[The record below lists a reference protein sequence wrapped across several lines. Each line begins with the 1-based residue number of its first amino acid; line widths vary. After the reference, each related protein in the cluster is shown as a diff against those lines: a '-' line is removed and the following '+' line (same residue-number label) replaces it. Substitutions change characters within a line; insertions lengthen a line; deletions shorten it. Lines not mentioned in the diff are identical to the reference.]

1 MEEHESPVVKFQSSH
16 PAGQRYKTVTGKVA
30 DKYCIFSTDVARI
43 KFLEPDSHL
52 ESVERTTG
60 ALTAGT
66 ELTKARSQN
75 CLLSIVVFWKNL
87 TLSVSWPLVIYNQ

>member
-1 MEEHESPVVKFQSSH
+1 MVKFQSSH

-30 DKYCIFSTDVARI
+30 DRYCIFSTDVACI

-60 ALTAGT
+60 ALAAGT
-66 ELTKARSQN
+66 ELTKERSQTVSF
-75 CLLSIVVFWKNL
+75 LLLCFGKN
-87 TLSVSWPLVIYNQ
+87 